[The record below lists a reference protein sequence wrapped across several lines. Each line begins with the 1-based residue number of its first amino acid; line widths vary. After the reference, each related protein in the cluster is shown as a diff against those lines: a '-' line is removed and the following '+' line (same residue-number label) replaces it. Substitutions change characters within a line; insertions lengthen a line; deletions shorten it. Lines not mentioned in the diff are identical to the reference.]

1 MAFFSHMSTRRSFLG
16 RAAAGLAA
24 ASTIRAKTAL
34 GSQANSRLRV
44 GMIGCGQRGTMVAR
58 LFREN
63 GYCEVAGAADY
74 FRDNAHSVAA
84 EHGFGDDRV
93 FTGLQCAEKMIAAG
107 GLDAVAII
115 SPPYFHPAQAKAAVD
130 AGLNVYLAK
139 PVAVDVPG
147 CVSVRETA
155 ARAGEKGL
163 CFLVDFQTRTNEFF
177 IEAMRRVHLGA
188 LGVIGHGEALYHAG
202 RLQPKTQDKSPEG
215 RLLNWVF
222 DKKLS
227 GDIIVEQNIH
237 TLDVMNW
244 AMGHVPPLRASGMAG
259 RKVRVDV
266 GDASDTYSLVFEY
279 PGSVGITFSS
289 RQYDV
294 PGGAPGGIINRLF
307 GSKGSLH
314 TEYGG
319 EVMIRGGAENFYRG
333 GKSPGIYKEGIIANI
348 ASFQKAVA
356 GGDKT
361 NPTVAPSVMSN
372 LIAILGRMAA
382 DKGAPMT
389 WDELLASKVA
399 LDPDLAGLAA

>member
-1 MAFFSHMSTRRSFLG
+1 MSTRRFFLG
-16 RAAAGLAA
+16 QATVSLAA
-24 ASTIRAKTAL
+24 ISTMSAKIAL

-63 GYCEVAGAADY
+63 GYCEIAGAADY
-74 FRDNAHSVAA
+74 FRDHAHAVAV
-84 EHGFGDDRV
+84 EHQLGDDRI
-93 FTGLQCAEKMIAAG
+93 FSGLQCGEKMIAAG

-115 SPPYFHPAQAKAAVD
+115 SPPYFHPAQARAAVD

-147 CVSVRETA
+147 CMSVKETA
-155 ARAGEKGL
+155 ARAAAEGL

-177 IEAMRRVHLGA
+177 IEAMRRVHAGT

-222 DKKLS
+222 DQKLS

-244 AMGHVPPLRASGMAG
+244 VMNHVPPVRVSGMAG

-266 GDASDTYSLVFEY
+266 GDNNDAYSLVYEY
-279 PGSVGITFSS
+279 PQDVGMTFSS
-289 RQYDV
+289 RQFDV
-294 PGGAPGGIINRLF
+294 PGGAPGGIINRVF
-307 GSKGSLH
+307 GSTGSLH

-319 EVMIRGGAENFYRG
+319 EVMIRGGEANFYRG
-333 GKSPGIYKEGIIANI
+333 GKSAGIYKDGIVANI

-356 GGDKT
+356 GRDKS
-361 NPTVAPSVMSN
+361 NPTVEPSVLSN
-372 LIAILGRMAA
+372 LIAIFGRMAA
-382 DKGAPMT
+382 AKRQPVS
-389 WDELLASKVA
+389 WKELMASKEE
-399 LDPDLAGLAA
+399 LKPDLGGLSA

>member
-1 MAFFSHMSTRRSFLG
+1 MFPMSTRRSFLG
-16 RAAAGLAA
+16 QAAGGLAA
-24 ASTIRAKTAL
+24 VSTMSAKIAL

-44 GMIGCGQRGTMVAR
+44 GMIGCGQRGTMVAK

-74 FRDNAHSVAA
+74 FRDHAHAVAV
-84 EHGFGDDRV
+84 EHQLGDDRV

-115 SPPYFHPAQAKAAVD
+115 SPPYFHPAQAKAVVD

-139 PVAVDVPG
+139 PLAVDVPG
-147 CVSVRETA
+147 CMSVKQSA
-155 ARAGEKGL
+155 AKAAEKGL

-177 IEAMRRVHLGA
+177 IEAMRRVHAGA

-202 RLQPKTQDKSPEG
+202 RLQPKTQEKTPEG
-215 RLLNWVF
+215 RLLNWAF
-222 DKKLS
+222 DQKLS

-244 AMGHVPPLRASGMAG
+244 VMNHVPPVRVSGIAG

-266 GDASDTYSLVFEY
+266 GDNNDAYSLIYEY
-279 PGSVGITFSS
+279 PGDVGITFSS
-289 RQYDV
+289 RQFDV
-294 PGGAPGGIINRLF
+294 PGGAPGGIINRVF

-333 GKSPGIYKEGIIANI
+333 GKSAGIYKDGIIANI
-348 ASFQKAVA
+348 ASFQKSVVA
-356 GGDKT
+356 RDKS
-361 NPTVAPSVMSN
+361 NPTVEPSVLSN
-372 LIAILGRMAA
+372 LIAIFGRMAA
-382 DKGAPMT
+382 AKGQPMR
-389 WDELLASKVA
+389 WEELIASNEVLKA
-399 LDPDLAGLAA
+399 DLSGLQA

>member
-1 MAFFSHMSTRRSFLG
+1 MSTRRFFLG
-16 RAAAGLAA
+16 QATVSLAA
-24 ASTIRAKTAL
+24 ISTMSAKIAL

-63 GYCEVAGAADY
+63 GYCEIAGAADY
-74 FRDNAHSVAA
+74 FRDHAHAVAV
-84 EHGFGDDRV
+84 EHQLGDDRI
-93 FTGLQCAEKMIAAG
+93 FSGLQCGEKMIAAG

-115 SPPYFHPAQAKAAVD
+115 SPPYFHPAQARAAVD

-147 CVSVRETA
+147 CMSVKETA
-155 ARAGEKGL
+155 ARAAAEGL

-177 IEAMRRVHLGA
+177 IEAMRRVHAGT

-222 DKKLS
+222 DQKLS

-244 AMGHVPPLRASGMAG
+244 VMNHVPPVRVSGMAG

-266 GDASDTYSLVFEY
+266 GDNNDAYSLVYEY
-279 PGSVGITFSS
+279 PQDVGMTFSS
-289 RQYDV
+289 RQFDV
-294 PGGAPGGIINRLF
+294 PGGAPGGIINRVF
-307 GSKGSLH
+307 GSTGSLH

-319 EVMIRGGAENFYRG
+319 EVMIRSGEANFYRG
-333 GKSPGIYKEGIIANI
+333 GKSAGIYKDGIVANI

-356 GGDKT
+356 GRDKS
-361 NPTVAPSVMSN
+361 NPTVEPSVLSN
-372 LIAILGRMAA
+372 LIAIFGRMAA
-382 DKGAPMT
+382 AKRQPVS
-389 WDELLASKVA
+389 WQELMASKEE
-399 LDPDLAGLAA
+399 LKPDLGGLSA